1 MPPAVADVSRYKHVY
16 IDSVHYCER
25 EVELAEK
32 RKRKSFLN
40 RNAEPL
46 DPPKVR
52 LIQLM
57 RTVREDPHLA
67 LIVQT
72 LRVPYMTREACKAEL
87 ARTVAVLI
95 NLRYVDL
102 PEGFFHDD
110 PTSSVLKRELEASCP
125 EIRRMKYAVGSE
137 KSFLSLSQ
145 NQIWQNM
152 EILELSGTN
161 VDMQDLIVVLN
172 SFKSLQELKLVDLT
186 WLNDSVF
193 EAPEGDP
200 RFPPIHRLAF
210 SGTPNITAQGLAEYL
225 SFPQNA
231 KVLTELYLATTGVQ
245 PDQLHLVLA
254 KSPYLEQLTI
264 SEHID
269 HTFPSDRSIPP
280 LSSLSLISLHYEV
293 TSHSS
298 PRLNLRSPTASYSTY
313 LASSLLSN
321 SLPALTELYVRD
333 PSFPELLLL
342 PLEKRVPHENTSS
355 SFPNSATPSFAPPRG
370 LNQPLL
376 VYTKGL
382 DELEWNFTS
391 MSPPSPSISSPR
403 SAARPI
409 SLMGTDILGP
419 TWGKEARK
427 SAMVGNGLGG
437 FLTVPIEEVPGRPV
451 SISTGSNAGGEW
463 AAVTGQV
470 SVDRT
475 RKERKDLWR

>member
-1 MPPAVADVSRYKHVY
+1 MLPADADVRRYKHVY

-25 EVELAEK
+25 EVELADK

-52 LIQLM
+52 LLQLM
-57 RTVREDPHLA
+57 RTVRENPHLA

-72 LRVPYMTREACKAEL
+72 LRLPYMTREACKAEL
-87 ARTVAVLI
+87 ARTVAVLT

-110 PTSSVLKRELEASCP
+110 PASSVLKQEMEASCP
-125 EIRRMKYAVGSE
+125 DIRRMKYAAGSE

-145 NQIWQNM
+145 NQIWQHM
-152 EILELSGTN
+152 EILELSGII
-161 VDMQDLIVVLN
+161 VDMQDLTIVLHYF
-172 SFKSLQELKLVDLT
+172 SALQELKMVDMP
-186 WLNDSVF
+186 WLDDSLF
-193 EAPEGDP
+193 EVHGESPC
-200 RFPPIHRLAF
+200 FPPIHRLAF
-210 SGTPNITAQGLAEYL
+210 SGTPKITAQGLAKYL
-225 SFPQNA
+225 SSPQNRE
-231 KVLTELYLATTGVQ
+231 VLTELYLATTGVHAE
-245 PDQLHLVLA
+245 QLHLILA

-264 SEHID
+264 IEHID
-269 HTFPSDRSIPP
+269 RPFPSDRSIPS
-280 LSSLSLISLHYEV
+280 LSSLSLKSLHYEI

-333 PSFPELLLL
+333 PSFPDLLLL
-342 PLEKRVPHENTSS
+342 PLDKRIPDKITSS
-355 SFPNSATPSFAPPRG
+355 AVPIPATPGFSPPRG

-391 MSPPSPSISSPR
+391 VSPPSPSISGPR
-403 SAARPI
+403 SATRPI
-409 SLMGTDILGP
+409 SLMGADILGP

-427 SAMVGNGLGG
+427 SVMVGNGLGG
-437 FLTVPIEEVPGRPV
+437 FLTVPNEEMPGRPV
-451 SISTGSNAGGEW
+451 SISTGNTDGGEW
-463 AAVTGQV
+463 AAMTGQV
-470 SVDRT
+470 LVDRT
-475 RKERKDLWR
+475 KKERKDLWR